1 MKLTLCAA
9 AAQLVLLIFTW
20 QSFNSLNAETRLLD
34 ESLNSLNELA
44 LIGNTLHRDVLR
56 SRAGMQLN
64 YDPLVHET
72 QALNDTLDQLR
83 RNAPVDAATAAA
95 IARLTASVGDQED
108 LVEQFKSNNAL
119 LRNSLAYFALFGSDL
134 QSTSR
139 IGVSIPA
146 AGPVVAAMLRLTLD
160 ATAANAR
167 EVRSRL
173 DELAE
178 DVPASGDGE
187 TIQALLAHGR
197 LLSDLLPATDGIL
210 RALSSI
216 PRQQDLQDVRA
227 AILGR
232 QEASRHAANRYRL
245 ILYATSLLLVA
256 SLVYLGLLLRKRA
269 EALRRR
275 AAFEH
280 MLANISMRFI
290 NAQPQQTAALIEQAL
305 AEMAEGFG
313 LDRAYLLVP
322 SCPNAVVTWCRPE
335 TPFPPGWP
343 HQAPALFAESTFR
356 VEGTV
361 HIPNIGRLPA
371 DARGPYAAFG
381 LRGWSCISNIGE
393 NGLAC
398 LLGFDQVLEPGC
410 HAQATELGLLRMALN
425 SIANAIEREY
435 FELERARLQ
444 QARRMET
451 IGTLASGIAHN
462 FNNIICAILGYTEM
476 IELQGAADSRT
487 GRNLLEIRR
496 SGERARDLVDQILTL
511 GQRREP
517 RRTHV
522 KVEALI
528 DETASLLQVSLPADV
543 ALIVQHRAEGA
554 AVSGEIAQLQQ
565 VIVNLCNN
573 AAQATNGSGQITIE
587 TDFEEIEQ
595 PRNLSHGELPAG
607 YYVVISVRDTG
618 RGMDEATLEQLLKP
632 FFTTRPTGHGLGL
645 ATVRAI
651 VREHGGAIDVFSRPG
666 AGSRFEV
673 WLSRVAAPS
682 HEARPVPPPLPLG
695 HGQTVLLLNEEPGRL
710 LIDEEMLAA
719 LGYKPVG
726 FAHAD
731 DAFAAYQAAPVRFDA
746 VVISHVRSTQAA
758 EIVASL
764 SRWEPDIP
772 IVWAAA
778 SADDLSWPV
787 AAAACVR
794 YPLSGTELA
803 GTLTRCLAQ
812 RSRSS
817 VMPMPSTTAVAKI
830 YGLEIPQ

>member
-1 MKLTLCAA
+1 MRLTLCAA
-9 AAQLVLLIFTW
+9 AAQLILLIFTW
-20 QSFNSLNAETRLLD
+20 QSFESLNAETRLLD
-34 ESLNSLNELA
+34 ESLSSLDELA

-64 YDPLVHET
+64 YDPLVHEA
-72 QALNDTLDQLR
+72 QALDDALDQLR
-83 RNAPVDAATAAA
+83 RNAPEDAATAAA
-95 IARLTASVGDQED
+95 IARLAVSISDQED
-108 LVEQFKSNNAL
+108 LIEQFKSNNAL

-134 QSTSR
+134 ESTGR
-139 IGVSIPA
+139 IGASIPA

-167 EVRSRL
+167 EVRIRL

-178 DVPASGDGE
+178 DAPASGEGE

-216 PRQQDLQDVRA
+216 PRQQDLQDARA

-232 QEASRHAANRYRL
+232 QAASRHAANQYRL

-256 SLVYLGLLLRKRA
+256 SLVYLGLILRKRA
-269 EALRRR
+269 EALRQR

-305 AEMAEGFG
+305 AEMAQGFG
-313 LDRAYLLVP
+313 LDRAYLLMP
-322 SCPNAVVTWCRPE
+322 SCPNAVVSWCRPE

-343 HQAPALFAESTFR
+343 HRAPALFAESTSQA
-356 VEGTV
+356 EGVV
-361 HIPNIGRLPA
+361 HIPNIARLPA
-371 DARGPYAAFG
+371 EARGPYAAFG

-398 LLGFDQVLEPGC
+398 LLGFDRVREPNC
-410 HAQATELGLLRMALN
+410 HAHSTELGLLRMALN

-476 IELQGAADSRT
+476 IEPQIAADSRT
-487 GRNLLEIRR
+487 SRNLLEIRR

-517 RRTHV
+517 RRTQV
-522 KVEALI
+522 NVEALI
-528 DETASLLQVSLPADV
+528 DETASLLHASLPAEV
-543 ALIVQHRAEGA
+543 ALIVRHRAEGA
-554 AVSGEIAQLQQ
+554 AVSGEVAQLQQ
-565 VIVNLCNN
+565 VILNLCNN
-573 AAQATNGSGQITIE
+573 AAQATNGSGQIMIE

-595 PRNLSHGELPAG
+595 PQLLSHGELPRG
-607 YYVVISVRDTG
+607 RYVVISVRDTG
-618 RGMDEATLEQLLKP
+618 RGMDKATVEQLFRP

-645 ATVRAI
+645 ATVRAV

-673 WLSRVAAPS
+673 WLSEVVAPS
-682 HEARPVPPPLPLG
+682 QEAQAVPPPLPLG

-719 LGYKPVG
+719 LGYEPVG

-731 DAFAAYQAAPVRFDA
+731 EAFAAYQGARERFDA

-758 EIVASL
+758 ELVASMSGL
-764 SRWEPDIP
+764 APDIP
-772 IVWAAA
+772 IVLAAA
-778 SADDLSWPV
+778 SAGDLSKPVV
-787 AAAACVR
+787 AAAARVH
-794 YPLSGTELA
+794 YPLSSTELA
-803 GTLTRCLAQ
+803 GALTRCLAP
-812 RSRSS
+812 RSS
-817 VMPMPSTTAVAKI
+817 GPVMPMPPRTTAVA
-830 YGLEIPQ
+830 